1 MPAARLV
8 VLASGE
14 GTLLQALLD
23 SPLATSIVAV
33 GSDIPGCN
41 ALQRAQ
47 RANVPSFSVP
57 IHADRTDRAEWD
69 AELAGHLQ
77 AFEADWVVCA
87 GFMRILGE
95 RVLDRFPGRIV
106 NSHPSL
112 LPSFPGA
119 HAVRSSLEY
128 GVRVS
133 GCTIHLVDTGVD
145 TGPIL
150 AQQPVFVEPD
160 DDEASLHERIKQIE
174 RVLLVDVLERL
185 IDGGVTVTGRSVEF
199 R

>member
-1 MPAARLV
+1 MAAARLV

-23 SPLATSIVAV
+23 SHLGPRVVAV
-33 GSDIPGCN
+33 GSDVPDSL
-41 ALQRAQ
+41 AVQRAD
-47 RANVPSFSVP
+47 RANITTFLAPLGQ
-57 IHADRTDRAEWD
+57 DREAWDRHLYQQLMD
-69 AELAGHLQ
+69 AKP
-77 AFEADWVVCA
+77 DWVVCA
-87 GFMRILGE
+87 GFMRILGPTVVE
-95 RVLDRFPGRIV
+95 GFAGRIV

-112 LPSFPGA
+112 LPAFPGA
-119 HAVRSSLEY
+119 HAVRSALDY
-128 GVRVS
+128 GVQVT
-133 GCTIHLVDTGVD
+133 GCTVHLVDSGVD

-160 DDEASLHERIKQIE
+160 DDESSLHERIKQIE

>member
-23 SPLATSIVAV
+23 SPLASSIVAV

-47 RANVPSFSVP
+47 KTSVATFTAP
-57 IHADRTDRAEWD
+57 IGSDRTGWD
-69 AELAGHLQ
+69 AELAARLG
-77 AFEADWVVCA
+77 EWDPDWVVCA
-87 GFMRILGE
+87 GFMRILGA
-95 RVLDRFPGRIV
+95 RVLDRFHGRIV

-119 HAVRSSLEY
+119 HAVRTSLEY

-133 GCTIHLVDTGVD
+133 GCTIHLVDAGVD

-150 AQQPVFVEPD
+150 AQQPVVVEPG

-185 IDGGVTVTGRSVEF
+185 MDGGITVTGRLVQF

>member
-1 MPAARLV
+1 MSAARLV

-33 GSDIPGCN
+33 GSDIPGCK
-41 ALQRAQ
+41 ALQRAEM
-47 RANVPSFSVP
+47 AKVPSFSVP
-57 IHADRTDRAEWD
+57 IRTDGTDRAEWD
-69 AELAGHLQ
+69 AELVGRLQ
-77 AFEADWVVCA
+77 GFEADWVVCA

-119 HAVRSSLEY
+119 HAVRSSLDY

-160 DDEASLHERIKQIE
+160 DDESSLHERIKQIE

-185 IDGGVTVTGRSVEF
+185 IAGGVTVTGRSVEF